1 MERKRQIFLNNKR
14 ANNSRKNTRGGEQ
27 MTRDEAEK
35 IFRKRSQETRRLAE
49 ASAIPMAKKYY
60 DGLSVAYET
69 AAGFIKQ
76 ITTLW

>member
-1 MERKRQIFLNNKR
+1 
-14 ANNSRKNTRGGEQ
+14 

-76 ITTLW
+76 ITTL